1 MEQIAFI
8 LFFIIAVYIAIP
20 IILFSISFFIG
31 ILAEIFNNADLKNL
45 QKDIFTEKLYYLLIK
60 FYPFLR

>member
-20 IILFSISFFIG
+20 VILFSISLFIG
-31 ILAEIFNNADLKNL
+31 ILAEIFNNTDLKNL
-45 QKDIFTEKLYYLLIK
+45 QKDIFTEKLYHLLIK